1 MNIPIDLNRRWISGL
16 HQGMNRLEDGTKL
29 EIMKPAASHC
39 VVDILSLCEKYLGKE
54 IDSVDDLLS
63 GWNML
68 RKDRGLNGNWVY
80 EGTLI
85 RGIFSECGCPLVR
98 SGLIELDSVQCFC
111 SQNMMENIFSRTAKR
126 GVNVKIERSIGRG
139 DSVCEFVITY
149 L

>member
-1 MNIPIDLNRRWISGL
+1 VKIPIDKSRRWISGL
-16 HQGMNRLEDGTKL
+16 HQGMNRLDDDTKL
-29 EIMKPAASHC
+29 EVMKPAASHC
-39 VVDILSLCEKYLGKE
+39 MVDILSLCKEYLGKE

-68 RKDRGLNGNWVY
+68 RKDRELNGNWVY
-80 EGTLI
+80 EGTVI

-98 SGLIELDSVQCFC
+98 SGLIELDPVQCYC
-111 SQNMMENIFSRTAKR
+111 SQSMMENIFSRTAKR
-126 GVNVKIERSIGRG
+126 GVNVEIERSIGRG